1 MVARPPLPPRDIPG
15 TQFCQRVS
23 RHQRHSA
30 AESKKKT
37 TNHPVGNRTRD
48 LPAQSTA
55 PPHTSLFVSHMTLSS
70 WRENA
75 GREKE
80 TQDVKMQTA
89 GRNEYTCYCTTGFHV
104 LHPRFRVP
112 RDGRTDSSAVLLQ
125 PQCLV
130 HDCLNCCLHI
140 HGTDNNALHLGA
152 LQVHWHHI
160 LREAQVI
167 AEWVKFRMCF
177 PFETNVGSGHVYF
190 STQWL
195 ALTTNRHI
203 IVGFGWTEFGITWQ
217 TLQFAKYRPTWDMRQ
232 FRSLSCPGD

>member
-1 MVARPPLPPRDIPG
+1 MTVARLPLPPRDIPG

-23 RHQRHSA
+23 RHQGHSA

-37 TNHPVGNRTRD
+37 NNPIGNRARY

-55 PPHTSLFVSHMTLSS
+55 PPHTSLFVSHPA
-70 WRENA
+70 EKKNA

-80 TQDVKMQTA
+80 TEDVNMQTA
-89 GRNEYTCYCTTGFHV
+89 GRNEYMCYCTTGFNV

-152 LQVHWHHI
+152 LQVH
-160 LREAQVI
+160 
-167 AEWVKFRMCF
+167 
-177 PFETNVGSGHVYF
+177 
-190 STQWL
+190 
-195 ALTTNRHI
+195 
-203 IVGFGWTEFGITWQ
+203 
-217 TLQFAKYRPTWDMRQ
+217 
-232 FRSLSCPGD
+232 